1 MKEKMYIGKSLE
13 EIEELAVKELGVAK
27 EDLYFDV
34 ISENAQTRDEV
45 QVQVMV
51 DANPVKKGKDFLEN
65 FLREGNID
73 GYVERKMRD
82 NIVEY
87 AITTADANGAL
98 IGHNSQTLAALQY
111 VTSLIVNQYFDRET
125 ESGLIVKVDIGDY
138 RKNRDEKLERMAVRI
153 AREVAKTKIPVNLR
167 YMNAYER
174 KVIHTKLSTWKD
186 VTTHSEGI
194 EPRRYLVIEPK
205 INQNKKQKVLEI
217 NQVPFV
223 LKRNEN

>member
-111 VTSLIVNQYFDRET
+111 VTALMVNQYVDRET

-205 INQNKKQKVLEI
+205 NKSE
-217 NQVPFV
+217 
-223 LKRNEN
+223 

>member
-1 MKEKMYIGKSLE
+1 MKEKMYIGKNLE
-13 EIEELAVKELGVAK
+13 EIEKLAIQELGVAK

-34 ISENAQTRDEV
+34 ISENIDTRDEL

-65 FLREGNID
+65 FLKNGNID

-87 AITTADANGAL
+87 CITTADANGAL
-98 IGHNSQTLAALQY
+98 IGHNSQTLVALQY

-167 YMNAYER
+167 YMNSYER

-186 VTTHSEGI
+186 VTTHSEGV

-205 INQNKKQKVLEI
+205 ESN
-217 NQVPFV
+217 
-223 LKRNEN
+223 